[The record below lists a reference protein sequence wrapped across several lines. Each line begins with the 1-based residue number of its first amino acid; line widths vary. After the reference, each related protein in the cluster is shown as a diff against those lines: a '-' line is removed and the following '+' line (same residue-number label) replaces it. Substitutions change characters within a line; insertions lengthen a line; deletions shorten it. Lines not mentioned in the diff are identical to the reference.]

1 MQIQIDYQ
9 NTMVYKKKE
18 LDTILA
24 EETRSIFKS
33 IWPPTKIL
41 NEIFE

>member
-18 LDTILA
+18 LDMILV
-24 EETRSIFKS
+24 EETQSIFKS
-33 IWPPTKIL
+33 IWLPTKIL
-41 NEIFE
+41 NENFE